1 MESNGTNAGRKK
13 GYQMEETVVICGA
26 NSYEGKYYLNPVFK
40 RLPQS
45 VQDELK
51 ILCVLFTHE
60 IGGIMT
66 LELDEDR
73 QVQIRT
79 KALENDFA
87 FDEIGSVLKA
97 KELQRE
103 HEELFRSLSL
113 YYQVFAEGLTLEEE

>member
-1 MESNGTNAGRKK
+1 MDEPI
-13 GYQMEETVVICGA
+13 VICGA

-40 RLPQS
+40 RLPQP
-45 VQDELK
+45 VQEQLK

-60 IGGIMT
+60 NGGIMT

-73 QVQIRT
+73 QVQIHTR
-79 KALENDFA
+79 ALENDFA

-103 HEELFRSLSL
+103 NEELFRSLSL
-113 YYQVFAEGLTLEEE
+113 YYQVFVSKLEGQV

>member
-1 MESNGTNAGRKK
+1 MDDAI
-13 GYQMEETVVICGA
+13 VICGA
-26 NSYEGKYYLNPVFK
+26 NSYEGKYYLNPVFE

-45 VQDELK
+45 IQEELK

-79 KALENDFA
+79 KALENDYS

-97 KELQRE
+97 KEIQRE
-103 HEELFRSLSL
+103 KEDLFRSLSL
-113 YYQVFAEGLTLEEE
+113 YYQIFAEGLSLEESNDENWNR